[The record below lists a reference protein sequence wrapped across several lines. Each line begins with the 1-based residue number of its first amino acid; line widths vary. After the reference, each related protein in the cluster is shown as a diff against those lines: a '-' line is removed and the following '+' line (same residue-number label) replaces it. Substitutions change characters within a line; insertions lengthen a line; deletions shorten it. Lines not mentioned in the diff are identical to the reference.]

1 MYCEKCGA
9 QFAQGAKFCA
19 QCGAPRS
26 TTAPVIKPF
35 REDAQVAA
43 TRIAQLVD
51 DGETYDPRYG
61 HDQVPAKSAGWTPPG
76 FRRGRNGPRILATI
90 TYALLAWGSLRTI
103 GHLVAGLFYVGGTGL
118 AIALWYDYR
127 GLRSRVFAKPG
138 RPWFTSGA
146 LVTVAALAW
155 FAARGL
161 DQTPQASTA
170 TRIPSEPVIMA
181 TDADPAIQA
190 SHDEAT
196 ALLGEARI
204 KRDAGEFGL
213 ALELARQ
220 AQAKWP
226 SSAEIKAYLAETG
239 VQATAGMKSAAA
251 QATASAK
258 EASVQATAA
267 KANQMPDEQRR
278 FIDIVVGSQSKE
290 RAAANDMQKGGIK
303 ADRDKALC
311 DALPQMQVQNWVGA
325 LGTISANSD
334 GFGILSVEITKDVF
348 VTTWNNAFSDM
359 IEKTLIQ
366 PGTPLF
372 NTASQL
378 KKGSRVKFSGMF
390 FRASGIDCLRE
401 GSLTLSGK
409 LRSPEFIFRFQSF
422 AAD

>member
-90 TYALLAWGSLRTI
+90 TYALLAWGALRTI

-170 TRIPSEPVIMA
+170 ARIASEPVIMA

-226 SSAEIKAYLAETG
+226 ASTEIKTYLAETG
-239 VQATAGMKSAAA
+239 IQATAGMKTASA
-251 QATASAK
+251 QATVDAKAAK
-258 EASVQATAA
+258 ESDTRDKAAATAEAKRVGQSQLAA
-267 KANQMPDEQRR
+267 KAAEDRQTFVKLINTTSGASGLVQSVRQGDGDPDE
-278 FIDIVVGSQSKE
+278 
-290 RAAANDMQKGGIK
+290 
-303 ADRDKALC
+303 L
-311 DALPQMQVQNWVGA
+311 
-325 LGTISANSD
+325 
-334 GFGILSVEITKDVF
+334 EITVKNIWF
-348 VTTWNNAFSDM
+348 VLAKGQRLQHAQTLWQVWARIHSPGNLDSSRIQLIDANGNRLGGSGFLGGSTVSVSD
-359 IEKTLIQ
+359 
-366 PGTPLF
+366 
-372 NTASQL
+372 
-378 KKGSRVKFSGMF
+378 
-390 FRASGIDCLRE
+390 
-401 GSLTLSGK
+401 
-409 LRSPEFIFRFQSF
+409 
-422 AAD
+422 

>member
-1 MYCEKCGA
+1 M
-9 QFAQGAKFCA
+9 
-19 QCGAPRS
+19 
-26 TTAPVIKPF
+26 TTQASPPGTDPPDQDAPVARP
-35 REDAQVAA
+35 
-43 TRIAQLVD
+43 
-51 DGETYDPRYG
+51 P
-61 HDQVPAKSAGWTPPG
+61 SWSPPG
-76 FRRGRNGPRILATI
+76 FRRGRTGPRILAGI
-90 TYALLAWGSLRTI
+90 TYALLVWGALRTLA
-103 GHLVAGLFYVGGTGL
+103 HPVALLFFAAGTGL
-118 AIALWYDYR
+118 AIVFWADYR
-127 GLRSRVFAKPG
+127 GLRSRLSAKPG
-138 RPWFTSGA
+138 RPWVPSGA
-146 LVTVAALAW
+146 LGLLGTMALLSACGRDLSSP
-155 FAARGL
+155 A
-161 DQTPQASTA
+161 TPA
-170 TRIPSEPVIMA
+170 TGMPMTMA
-181 TDADPAIQA
+181 TAADPAIQA

-311 DALPQMQVQNWVGA
+311 AALPQMQVQNWVGA

-409 LRSPEFIFRFQSF
+409 LQSPEFIFRFQSL